1 MATSWDAH
9 GYATSLRRDDE
20 RLLRSAQRGLRA
32 PIVSCPG
39 WTMADLVFHV
49 GQVHGFWGQIVA
61 GQLTDVREAV
71 PVERPPDDALL
82 AWFGETCDRVADV
95 LEHADP
101 RDDVWTWSAQK
112 DVAFVQRRMA
122 HEAAV
127 HTWDA
132 VGALGTPEAIDAD
145 LAVDGIDEYI
155 DLFMPAFVRQ
165 PVDPGP
171 YSVSLQPS
179 DHAARWWLE
188 VRHGEL
194 STSRAS
200 LVADVSVCGTAS
212 DLLLLLW
219 GRAEPGLLD
228 VEGEPTALERL
239 LARTAIN

>member
-1 MATSWDAH
+1 METSWDAH
-9 GYATSLRRDDE
+9 AYATSLRRDDE
-20 RLLRSAQRGLRA
+20 RLLRAGQRGLGA

-49 GQVHGFWGQIVA
+49 GQVHDFWGQIVS
-61 GQLTDVREAV
+61 GRLTDVNDVVAA
-71 PVERPPDDALL
+71 ERPPDEALL
-82 AWFGETCDRVADV
+82 AWFGETCAGVADV
-95 LEHADP
+95 LDHAQP
-101 RDDVWTWSAQK
+101 RDEVWSWSMQK

-132 VGALGTPEAIDAD
+132 VGALGAPEPIDAD

-171 YSVSLQPS
+171 YSVSLRSS
-179 DHAARWWLE
+179 DRTARWWLE

-194 STSRAS
+194 STSRAG
-200 LVADVSVCGTAS
+200 LVADVTVGGTTS

-219 GRAEPGLLD
+219 GRAEPAVLD
-228 VEGEPTALERL
+228 LEGESTALERL
-239 LARTAIN
+239 LARTATN

>member
-1 MATSWDAH
+1 
-9 GYATSLRRDDE
+9 
-20 RLLRSAQRGLRA
+20 
-32 PIVSCPG
+32 
-39 WTMADLVFHV
+39 MADLVFHV

-61 GQLTDVREAV
+61 GRLTDVRDAV
-71 PVERPPDDALL
+71 PVERPPDEGLL
-82 AWFGETCDRVADV
+82 AWFGETCGSVAD
-95 LEHADP
+95 LLDHADP
-101 RDDVWTWSAQK
+101 RDEVWSWSAQK

-132 VGALGTPEAIDAD
+132 VGALGAPEPIDPD

-171 YSVSLQPS
+171 YSVSLRAS
-179 DHAARWWLE
+179 DRPARWWLD

-194 STSRAS
+194 STSRS
-200 LVADVSVCGTAS
+200 GLVADVIVDGTAS

-219 GRAEPGLLD
+219 GRADAGLLD
-228 VEGEPTALERL
+228 LDGEPTALERL
-239 LARTAIN
+239 LARTMIN